1 MHNVSEY
8 STGSSLGTETID
20 PGRIPR
26 ILDHSVEKLEVSK
39 FDIDTCG
46 KRFTRAFNFSTMAK
60 VVIVG
65 FRKYRCPQRNSMDCG
80 VKKCVGVTS

>member
-26 ILDHSVEKLEVSK
+26 ILDHPVERLEAIK

-46 KRFTRAFNFSTMAK
+46 KRLTEAFNFSTMA
-60 VVIVG
+60 
-65 FRKYRCPQRNSMDCG
+65 DLLL
-80 VKKCVGVTS
+80 VTN